1 VVAFGVAKQLR
12 CVIRGKPHGLH
23 SHGSPPPPPTRRGVD
38 GRGTRVGHDGGAGGD
53 GQFGEGADGG
63 NNACVSVSVSAL
75 TVVQQAYQQQE
86 NYILIHHFVR

>member
-1 VVAFGVAKQLR
+1 MVTFTIIHSL
-12 CVIRGKPHGLH
+12 IRGKPHGLH

-63 NNACVSVSVSAL
+63 NNACVSVSVRAL
-75 TVVQQAYQQQE
+75 WE
-86 NYILIHHFVR
+86 KRNNFC